1 MTEKLFDLV
10 KEFANLKQGERLVEL
25 YSGVGAMS
33 LYLAKQNTKII
44 GVEVVPSA
52 VKAAKEN
59 AKKNGIPSADYYLG
73 KSENL
78 FEQISQTAD
87 VLLVDPP
94 RAGLDKKLIR
104 DTLKHEPKRIVYVSC
119 NRYFHQGKNALTSAG
134 MDGYNS

>member
-1 MTEKLFDLV
+1 
-10 KEFANLKQGERLVEL
+10 
-25 YSGVGAMS
+25 MS

-44 GVEVVPSA
+44 GVEIVPSA

-59 AKKNGIPSADYYLG
+59 AKRNGIPSADYYLG

-104 DTLKHEPKRIVYVSC
+104 DILKHEPKRIVYVSC
-119 NRYFHQGKNALTSAG
+119 NPASLARDLFLLKEKYDLNQLVAVDMFPRTGHVECIALIQRVKS
-134 MDGYNS
+134 